1 MRTIRSFT
9 DDTMNCKTGPYPLH
23 ARRLRRDLALKD
35 VVRILNRPM
44 PPAPRPLR
52 DAKPASTRGQRLCP
66 RRLSASHGT
75 GQHRETDDPMPA
87 IVATMNGADPDIPL
101 LAICTRLEAMR
112 ERAPRGRTNWQPSSV
127 KMLLKQA
134 ERLRLLS

>member
-1 MRTIRSFT
+1 
-9 DDTMNCKTGPYPLH
+9 
-23 ARRLRRDLALKD
+23 
-35 VVRILNRPM
+35 
-44 PPAPRPLR
+44 
-52 DAKPASTRGQRLCP
+52 
-66 RRLSASHGT
+66 
-75 GQHRETDDPMPA
+75 
-87 IVATMNGADPDIPL
+87 MNGADPDIPL